1 VFEKVFHARCRP
13 SLRITSSCAPPTTC
27 RWPAVVESQGFA
39 LSIRY
44 EERSKRIPLLIRLPK
59 DMARCLVLIGIQ
71 QPTTTDDQ
79 QQRVLVSVP
88 GREGGLGLIIDC
100 AFSGTFEGDGYS
112 WPWYRSVQSSEVSCR
127 LDTSYASVI
136 RVTARVHI
144 LPHIENMANPGRGG
158 AWHLLFSARWF
169 RYGSKGVA
177 MMGTS
182 LACACP
188 RLSLRSHA
196 RCVWLVWSAV
206 CLSL

>member
-1 VFEKVFHARCRP
+1 MFEKVFHARCRP

-59 DMARCLVLIGIQ
+59 DMARCLVLTGIQ

-88 GREGGLGLIIDC
+88 GGEGGLGLIIDC

-112 WPWYRSVQSSEVSCR
+112 WPWYRYVYSFGDSCR
-127 LDTSYASVI
+127 LGTSYASVI
-136 RVTARVHI
+136 HITARVFFFPAQKTWRI
-144 LPHIENMANPGRGG
+144 RDG
-158 AWHLLFSARWF
+158 AAHGIFS
-169 RYGSKGVA
+169 
-177 MMGTS
+177 
-182 LACACP
+182 
-188 RLSLRSHA
+188 SLRDGFGMDLSVLQ
-196 RCVWLVWSAV
+196 RWVPVWPVLVRA
-206 CLSL
+206 